1 MEELMGLGEDLDG
14 LAALDT
20 LFGVQGLQADL
31 IDVAVLGASAGVSV
45 VAGEWL
51 FANVDMLKSQTGYT
65 RAVIAIALGA
75 GGGILLGRYANKAVG
90 AGVAAGLIGWG
101 VSKAIQKATNM
112 VPTSAG
118 LGQMSDRDLLLG
130 MGQAVDNDIYVS
142 DYRPL
147 PGQTDGLNAV
157 DNEINVSDYRP
168 LPGQT
173 DGLGQAGDVYT
184 SDLRPMPGQHGSS
197 GYMAGL
203 ASSFA

>member
-1 MEELMGLGEDLDG
+1 MDMMELDG
-14 LAALDT
+14 LAQDVDA
-20 LFGVQGLQADL
+20 LFGIDGLQEDL
-31 IDVAVLGASAGVSV
+31 MDVAYLGASAGVAV

-51 FANVDMLKSQTGYT
+51 FDNVEILKKQTGYA
-65 RAVIAIALGA
+65 RAGIAIVLGA
-75 GGGILLGRYANKAVG
+75 AGGIAAGRFVNKAVG
-90 AGVAAGLIGWG
+90 AGIAAGLIGWG
-101 VSKAIQKATNM
+101 VSKAIQKAANL
-112 VPTSAG
+112 VPASAG

-147 PGQTDGLNAV
+147 PGQTDGLAAV

-173 DGLGQAGDVYT
+173 DGLGQAGDVYA
-184 SDLRPMPGQHGSS
+184 SDLSPMPGQHGSS

-203 ASSFA
+203 AASFA

>member
-1 MEELMGLGEDLDG
+1 MDMMELDG
-14 LAALDT
+14 LAQDVDA
-20 LFGVQGLQADL
+20 LFGIDGLQEDL
-31 IDVAVLGASAGVSV
+31 MDVAVLGASAGVSV

-51 FANVDMLKSQTGYT
+51 FGNVALLKKQTGYT
-65 RAVIAIALGA
+65 RAAIAVALGA
-75 GGGILLGRYANKAVG
+75 VGGIAAGRYVNKAVG
-90 AGVAAGLIGWG
+90 AGIAAGLIGWG
-101 VSKAIQKATNM
+101 VSKAIQKAAGM
-112 VPTSAG
+112 VPASAG
-118 LGQMSDRDLLLG
+118 LGQMSDQDLLLG

-147 PGQTDGLNAV
+147 PGQTDGLNAI

-184 SDLRPMPGQHGSS
+184 SDLSPMPGQHGSS
-197 GYMAGL
+197 GYLAGL